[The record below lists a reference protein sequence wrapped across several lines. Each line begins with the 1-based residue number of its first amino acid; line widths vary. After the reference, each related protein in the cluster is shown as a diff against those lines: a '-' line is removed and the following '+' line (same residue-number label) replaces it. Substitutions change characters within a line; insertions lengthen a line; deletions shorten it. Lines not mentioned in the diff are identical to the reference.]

1 MFLEEASPGLW
12 QLQSPTPYCCLLFS
26 YGEFPFSL
34 SPQCF
39 SPSNPKPILPLNI
52 LSLHLLH
59 SFLLDVLLHLK
70 KERICSGAS
79 CISSWN
85 VFSPSFIY
93 HQFSVLHWSSVLTLI
108 FSTLFSFSYYS
119 FHYFFFFTYSGTFKI
134 TTLSC
139 RYAMEKKILN
149 TDHLMTGIKYFL
161 LFSWTVLFFLSL
173 YNVHSLK
180 WYLTWVHT
188 PEFIY
193 NFPYKIESPLSSL
206 LRFFEAFI
214 WQYLNCSFPLFP
226 SSLSRYCKDLTLS
239 LSVLAISSLLQ
250 KSLFFLPS
258 FLSTFS
264 FHLDL

>member
-1 MFLEEASPGLW
+1 MHFLLK
-12 QLQSPTPYCCLLFS
+12 CLL
-26 YGEFPFSL
+26 SL
-34 SPQCF
+34 IYLPPVFCTTLKLSVNF
-39 SPSNPKPILPLNI
+39 DLFHFILLFI
-52 LSLHLLH
+52 LQLSL
-59 SFLLDVLLHLK
+59 
-70 KERICSGAS
+70 
-79 CISSWN
+79 
-85 VFSPSFIY
+85 
-93 HQFSVLHWSSVLTLI
+93 
-108 FSTLFSFSYYS
+108 
-119 FHYFFFFTYSGTFKI
+119 FFFFTYSGTFKI

-193 NFPYKIESPLSSL
+193 NFPYKIESSLSSL